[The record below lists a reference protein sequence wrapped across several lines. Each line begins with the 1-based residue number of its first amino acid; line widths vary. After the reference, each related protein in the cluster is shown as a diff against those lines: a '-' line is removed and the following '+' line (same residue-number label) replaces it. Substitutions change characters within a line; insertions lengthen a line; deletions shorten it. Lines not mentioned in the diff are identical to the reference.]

1 MKPNRRSYRR
11 WGALLALILI
21 ALIALLQGAG
31 PAAQAQ
37 SGGSLSYGAKVYG
50 SLSPEAPRATFSFPG
65 AANDLV
71 TITAD
76 PWAGALD
83 LRAELI
89 APNGQVVGSSAQNT
103 RAGEM
108 LGAALSAILP
118 DTGVYLLTI
127 TAANEA
133 SGDFLLSLAGRP
145 ALTGAPLAFGEAVDV
160 SLTPQGAPQYFVFEA
175 RDCPTTLTITN
186 LSEGQPFT
194 YPFAA
199 RVLDQR
205 GRDVALLRGGEQLE
219 DWVTVA
225 AHSGRYEVE
234 VRSADPAAAGD
245 LRLRVSCAA
254 EAPGCLAGQAALSGV
269 PGAGLAACLPCPGPD
284 DSITGG
290 GCQALNFAVTQDS
303 GDPLRA
309 TVTWN
314 PMAAATGYSV
324 YVYGRTPDSGDVY
337 LTHGTWTPGDPTA
350 FTWTL
355 PEGYISFRFELR
367 VYVGETRVCTAET
380 GLSFEIPGEPPPGEQ
395 ILCQIHTD
403 RADVRARVGP
413 GLGRAAF
420 AFLAPGVNYPV
431 TGFAFDSA
439 GNRWWQIDKTLIPGH
454 EAALSLW
461 VLASEVIGDGMCE
474 QVPPADVPP
483 VIPGIPPAVPREPWT
498 PGEPEE
504 PGGWLPCGSCDTCGH
519 PASECVTSPE
529 GECLWDPAT
538 CAEAPPPP
546 DGGEPTPCYAIS
558 VTIDMSKCQYTPG
571 SAMLDVAPNCDGGYL
586 PGTAMAAHAVA
597 VDPKCNVEYWSG
609 CGVSSGENSVTFTAT
624 GSCVLTAHMHYGG

>member
-1 MKPNRRSYRR
+1 MNEAEFLRKLHEAFEMEADEHFAVISKT
-11 WGALLALILI
+11 LAEIEHLGPVDLP
-21 ALIALLQGAG
+21 AG
-31 PAAQAQ
+31 VERIFREMH
-37 SGGSLSYGAKVYG
+37 SLK
-50 SLSPEAPRATFSFPG
+50 G
-65 AANDLV
+65 AARAVGRSDIEALCQVMEGLFALWKRNPV

-83 LRAELI
+83 LRAALI
-89 APNGQVVGSSAQNT
+89 APNGQVVGSSVQNT

-160 SLTPQGAPQYFVFEA
+160 SLTPQEAPQYFVFEA

-205 GRDVALLRGGEQLE
+205 GHDVALLRGGEQLE

-269 PGAGLAACLPCPGPD
+269 PGAGPAACLPCPGPG

-290 GCQALNFAVTQDS
+290 GGPALDFAVTQDS

-350 FTWTL
+350 FPWTL

-380 GLSFEIPGEPPPGEQ
+380 GLSFEIPGEPPPSEQ
-395 ILCQIHTD
+395 ILCQIHTE

-439 GNRWWQIDKTLIPGH
+439 GNRWWQIDKSLIPGH

-474 QVPPADVPP
+474 QVPPAGRSPNHPGPP
-483 VIPGIPPAVPREPWT
+483 SGCPTRAVDAGRARRAGRLAAVRVVRHLRAPGQRVRNVA
-498 PGEPEE
+498 
-504 PGGWLPCGSCDTCGH
+504 GGRMPVGSRH
-519 PASECVTSPE
+519 
-529 GECLWDPAT
+529 LR
-538 CAEAPPPP
+538 
-546 DGGEPTPCYAIS
+546 
-558 VTIDMSKCQYTPG
+558 G
-571 SAMLDVAPNCDGGYL
+571 SA
-586 PGTAMAAHAVA
+586 
-597 VDPKCNVEYWSG
+597 S
-609 CGVSSGENSVTFTAT
+609 AT
-624 GSCVLTAHMHYGG
+624 GRGRANPVLRHQRDD